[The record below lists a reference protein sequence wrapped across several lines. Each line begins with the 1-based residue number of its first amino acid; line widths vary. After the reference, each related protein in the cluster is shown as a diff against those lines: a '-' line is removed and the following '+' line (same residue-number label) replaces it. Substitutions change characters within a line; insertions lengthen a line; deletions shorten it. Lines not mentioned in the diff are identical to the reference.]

1 MTDKQASDMIE
12 WTVKEAKEKKIR
24 LYRDEKDFMRSIVKW
39 CTTHN
44 KTTRAQD
51 QMIRQIYGRITGGG
65 VAYRQV
71 IA

>member
-1 MTDKQASDMIE
+1 MTDKEASDMIE
-12 WTVKEAKEKKIR
+12 WIVKEAKEKKVR
-24 LYRDEKDFMRSIVKW
+24 LYRDEKDFMRSIAKW
-39 CTTHN
+39 CTNHN

-65 VAYRQV
+65 TVYRQV